1 MKSSI
6 LLPAAL
12 LALSLVASAK
22 AAGDE
27 WESIIPDDA
36 KIVFNGPGL
45 IGSGQFAKRSRND
58 VTMQVGMWAH
68 ESLYPRAEIFLQEL
82 QPGYLLTRETKLKG
96 SLANWEFLK
105 RGTLDLGAK
114 EKAANVLGRVE
125 YRRFSIKELNCV
137 GFGQHYGILTGGYDN
152 DRGVAPH
159 YIVGYYCDDKSLS
172 DSTVDAVV
180 HALGVKGYK
189 VPPAPTD

>member
-27 WESIIPDDA
+27 WESITPDDA
-36 KIVFNGPGL
+36 KIVFNAPGL
-45 IGSGQFAKRSRND
+45 FGSGQFAKWSRYD
-58 VTMQVGMWAH
+58 VKMQVGMWAH
-68 ESLYPRAEIFLQEL
+68 GSLYPRAEIFLQEL

-96 SLANWEFLK
+96 SLTNWEFLK

-137 GFGQHYGILTGGYDN
+137 GFGQHYGIQTGGYDN

-159 YIVGYYCDDKSLS
+159 YITGYYCNDKPLS

-189 VPPAPTD
+189 VPPALTD

>member
-27 WESIIPDDA
+27 WESITPDDA
-36 KIVFNGPGL
+36 KIVFNAPGL
-45 IGSGQFAKRSRND
+45 FGSGQFAKWSRYD
-58 VTMQVGMWAH
+58 VKMQVGMWAH
-68 ESLYPRAEIFLQEL
+68 GSLYPRAEIFLQEL

-96 SLANWEFLK
+96 SLANWDFLK

-137 GFGQHYGILTGGYDN
+137 GFGQHYGTPTEADN

-159 YIVGYYCDDKSLS
+159 YITGYYCDDKPLS
-172 DSTVDAVV
+172 DSTVEAVV
-180 HALGVKGYK
+180 HALGVRGYK

>member
-27 WESIIPDDA
+27 WGAITPDDA

-45 IGSGQFAKRSRND
+45 FGGQFAKQSRHD
-58 VTMQVGMWAH
+58 VTMQVGMWVH
-68 ESLYPRAEIFLQEL
+68 GSLYPRAEIFLQEL
-82 QPGYLLTRETKLKG
+82 QPGYLLRRKIELKT
-96 SLANWEFLK
+96 SLTDWGFLE
-105 RGTLDLGAK
+105 GGALDLGAK
-114 EKAANVLGRVE
+114 EKAINALGRVE
-125 YRRFSIKELNCV
+125 YRRFSIKDLNCV
-137 GFGQHYGILTGGYDN
+137 GFAQHYGRPSEADN
-152 DRGVAPH
+152 DRGIPPH
-159 YIVGYYCDDKSLS
+159 YITGYYCDDKPLS